1 MNVSDETGSHQ
12 DSTQCV
18 RIRKVG
24 ERPVSEK
31 NYDLCYELVEFLHSK
46 GILVINVAYIS
57 FVRAEKIAR
66 QNSGFCDAQLI
77 NGVTK

>member
-18 RIRKVG
+18 SIRKVG

-31 NYDLCYELVEFLHSK
+31 K
-46 GILVINVAYIS
+46 PTIS
-57 FVRAEKIAR
+57 VMNWLIFCIAR
-66 QNSGFCDAQLI
+66 AYWS
-77 NGVTK
+77 

>member
-24 ERPVSEK
+24 EIPVSEK
-31 NYDLCYELVEFLHSK
+31 K
-46 GILVINVAYIS
+46 TTT
-57 FVRAEKIAR
+57 FVMNWLIFCIAR
-66 QNSGFCDAQLI
+66 AYWS
-77 NGVTK
+77 